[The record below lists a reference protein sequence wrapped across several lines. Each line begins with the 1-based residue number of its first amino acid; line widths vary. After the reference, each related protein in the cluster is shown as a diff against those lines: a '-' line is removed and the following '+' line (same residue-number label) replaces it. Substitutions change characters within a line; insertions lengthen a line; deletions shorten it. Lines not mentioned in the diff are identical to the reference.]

1 MNYDEYEFKT
11 VEYLKYVLISI
22 LYIFIFIYVFYRSPI
37 ILFIFLPLS
46 FIYPILK
53 KKDLIKQRKQK
64 FLLEFKEALL
74 ILSAFVSAGYS
85 IENAIKESMAELIL
99 LFGANSYIVKELGI
113 INKKIM
119 LNKSVESA
127 FLDLSSRVKL
137 DEVENFAIIIKIA
150 KRSGGRLMNIFEES
164 VKVIS
169 DKINIKE
176 EIITLISSKIFEQ
189 KLMNFFPLAMILY
202 IDFTSSNYFKLMY
215 TSFIGRI
222 IMTLSLAFY
231 IFSIYL
237 SNKIMDIRV

>member
-22 LYIFIFIYVFYRSPI
+22 LYIFIFVYVFYRSPI

>member
-22 LYIFIFIYVFYRSPI
+22 LYIFIFVYVFYRSPI

-150 KRSGGRLMNIFEES
+150 KRSGGRLMNIFEE
-164 VKVIS
+164 
-169 DKINIKE
+169 
-176 EIITLISSKIFEQ
+176 
-189 KLMNFFPLAMILY
+189 
-202 IDFTSSNYFKLMY
+202 
-215 TSFIGRI
+215 
-222 IMTLSLAFY
+222 
-231 IFSIYL
+231 
-237 SNKIMDIRV
+237 